1 MRPRRRHRVH
11 WSFVFGV
18 GMVAMLGLWVLGN
31 MALHWWQVTQDD
43 FHYGRP
49 RTFQVDAVVGHHDS
63 PSNPSHFVAMNY
75 RSHVIIVEFP
85 GGDTTHARLYQG
97 PALYGD
103 GQDLAA
109 VTLAFKDINSD
120 NKPDMILVVG
130 ATHIAFI
137 NDGGQFRLLKPGE
150 QVASY

>member
-1 MRPRRRHRVH
+1 
-11 WSFVFGV
+11 
-18 GMVAMLGLWVLGN
+18 MVAMLGLWVLGN